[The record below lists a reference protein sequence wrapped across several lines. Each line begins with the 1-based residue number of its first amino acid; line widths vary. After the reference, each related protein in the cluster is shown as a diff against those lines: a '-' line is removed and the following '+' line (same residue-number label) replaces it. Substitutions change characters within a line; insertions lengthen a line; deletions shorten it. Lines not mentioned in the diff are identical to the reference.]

1 MGRPHFHAFLA
12 IVPLHY
18 YESRTPRVEE
28 STCLTH
34 TLGCKPPEE
43 VEGKKIANF
52 QNNHF
57 EMNKRE
63 QRGYICLGEVNTAT
77 L

>member
-1 MGRPHFHAFLA
+1 MTTTHTTNQDLDDNLMTTENCRNRQTL
-12 IVPLHY
+12 
-18 YESRTPRVEE
+18 RVEKKA
-28 STCLTH
+28 S
-34 TLGCKPPEE
+34 LGCKPPEG

-57 EMNKRE
+57 EMNKME
-63 QRGYICLGEVNTAT
+63 QTGYICLGEVNTAT